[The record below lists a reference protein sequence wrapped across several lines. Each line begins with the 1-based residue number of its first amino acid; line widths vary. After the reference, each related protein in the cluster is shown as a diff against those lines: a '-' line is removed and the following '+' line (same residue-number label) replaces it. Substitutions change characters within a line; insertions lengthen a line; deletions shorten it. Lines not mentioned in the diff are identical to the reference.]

1 MSDFII
7 HTVPGSPFARAV
19 LAMLEEKGA
28 SYRIAAVP
36 RGAGRVEPHISRHPW
51 GRMPVIE
58 HGDFMLY
65 ETAAIMRYIDRV
77 LPAPPLT
84 PTDPRAA
91 ARMDQIMNICD
102 WYLFQGVSNVI
113 GFQRIVAPRLLGAAP
128 DEALIAAAMPAA
140 HKVFTELARLLGGKP
155 YFTGDTISLADLLVG
170 PHLDFLAATP
180 EWAALVAD
188 NANLVRW
195 LARVNAR
202 SSMQA
207 TTWEKVS
214 AMAQAA

>member
-1 MSDFII
+1 MANFTI

-19 LAMLEEKGA
+19 LATLEEKH
-28 SYRIAAVP
+28 SPYRIAAVP
-36 RGAGRVEPHISRHPW
+36 PGGGRIEPHISRHPW

-65 ETAAIMRYIDRV
+65 ETAAIIRYLDRV
-77 LPAPPLT
+77 LPTPALT
-84 PTDPRAA
+84 PSDIRAA

-113 GFQRIVAPRLLGAAP
+113 GFQRIVAPRLMGTAP
-128 DEALIAAAMPAA
+128 DEALITAAMPAA
-140 HKVFTELARLLGGKP
+140 HKVFNELTRLLGDKP
-155 YFTGDTISLADLLVG
+155 YLTGDAVSLADLLVG

-188 NANLVRW
+188 NANLVAW

-202 SSMQA
+202 PSMQA
-207 TTWEKVS
+207 TTWEKV
-214 AMAQAA
+214 APMAKAA